1 MCHKLLRM
9 RDLSMKRSEIDLKF
23 RLRYSHS
30 EASEGMAYEQWPHDF
45 CAGDG
50 FSSAAGFSPL
60 RSTLPG
66 RVQGAK
72 FLVLGSVSLLGLR
85 ATHRARKLAR
95 HRSVFALA
103 TREAVSLGFPRPR
116 FPQHAGAR
124 QRDSRLAHLRRFRA
138 RAHR

>member
-9 RDLSMKRSEIDLKF
+9 RDLSTKRSEIDLKF
-23 RLRYSHS
+23 RLRYNHS
-30 EASEGMAYEQWPHDF
+30 GASEGMVYELWPNDF

-72 FLVLGSVSLLGLR
+72 FLVLGSVSLFGLR
-85 ATHRARKLAR
+85 AAQRERKFARR
-95 HRSVFALA
+95 RGVSALA
-103 TREAVSLGFPRPR
+103 TLEALS
-116 FPQHAGAR
+116 H
-124 QRDSRLAHLRRFRA
+124 
-138 RAHR
+138 